1 MTYYMGIH
9 TLPGFTKEML
19 TAASPALEQLSE
31 TGGSEAHF
39 LRALTAF
46 KEGRVVCEFEAPS
59 KDSVAAAYA
68 RLGFPYD
75 AIVEV
80 EAICDN
86 GSGQVVTTDV

>member
-1 MTYYMGIH
+1 MSYYMGIH

-19 TAASPALEQLSE
+19 TAASPALEKLNGAAE
-31 TGGSEAHF
+31 NEAHF

-59 KDSVAAAYA
+59 KESVAAAYA
-68 RLGFPYD
+68 GLGFPYD

>member
-1 MTYYMGIH
+1 MTYYIGIH

-19 TAASPALEQLSE
+19 TAASPALEKLSVA
-31 TGGSEAHF
+31 GGSEAHF
-39 LRALTAF
+39 LRALTSF

-68 RLGFPYD
+68 SIGFPYD

-86 GSGQVVTTDV
+86 GDDHIVTRDV

>member
-1 MTYYMGIH
+1 MTYYIGIH

-19 TAASPALEQLSE
+19 TAASPALEKLSPAA
-31 TGGSEAHF
+31 GSEAHF
-39 LRALTAF
+39 LRALTSF

-59 KDSVAAAYA
+59 KESVAKAYA
-68 RLGFPYD
+68 GLGFPHD

-86 GSGQVVTTDV
+86 GSGQIVTTEV